1 MTKEILNFFQ
11 IQRSIFG
18 VCPHSGEIFRLSEC
32 KIFLKTKPKKDWMD
46 VLKRKELH
54 LEKLDERIEES
65 RKRLEELAH
74 RRGRRLAQ
82 AAVRKLDPVFAPR
95 KLNPDDAKVIFHPI
109 DYLVFKG
116 MNGEESIKRILLL
129 AREARSSDRRG
140 LQRSIEKVVDRGK
153 YEWLSIRVLQDG
165 TIKEE

>member
-18 VCPHSGEIFRLSEC
+18 VCPHSGEIFRLSDC
-32 KIFLKTKPKKDWMD
+32 KIFLKTKPKRDWMD
-46 VLKRKELH
+46 VLKRKELR

-74 RRGRRLAQ
+74 QRGRRLAQ

-95 KLNPDDAKVIFHPI
+95 NLNSDDAKVIFHPI

-116 MNGEESIKRILLL
+116 MNGEDSIKRILLL
-129 AREARSSDRRG
+129 DREARSAARRRV
-140 LQRSIEKVVDRGK
+140 QRSIEKVVDEEK
-153 YEWLSIRVLQDG
+153 YEWLSIRVLEDG